1 MAAFGSFDRR
11 AGQRLRS
18 GIAALPGG
26 SAASRVASDALAP
39 AFEALVAAL
48 LVRSHARRAGLDAL
62 VAGAGASLA
71 ARAAR
76 DAISRPRPG
85 PRAEG
90 GFPSRHA
97 AAAVAIAGAVTRRHP
112 RLRPWVATAAV
123 AGLVGRV
130 ATGQH
135 DPGDILAGAA
145 LGWCVERLVAR
156 STGAG

>member
-1 MAAFGSFDRR
+1 MVAFGSFDRR
-11 AGQRLRS
+11 AGQRVRN
-18 GIAALPGG
+18 GIARLPGG
-26 SAASRVASDALAP
+26 AAASRIASGALAP

-48 LVRSHARRAGLDAL
+48 LVRSHARRAGVEAL

-76 DAISRPRPG
+76 DAIARPRPG

-97 AAAVAIAGAVTRRHP
+97 AAAVAIARAVARRHP
-112 RLRPWVATAAV
+112 GLRPWVAAAAA

-135 DPGDILAGAA
+135 DPGDIVAGAA
-145 LGWCVERLVAR
+145 LGWSVDRLVAR
-156 STGAG
+156 NAGRR

>member
-11 AGQRLRS
+11 MGQRVRD

-26 SAASRVASDALAP
+26 VTASRAASDALAP

-48 LVRSHARRAGLDAL
+48 LVRSHARRAGLEAL

-71 ARAAR
+71 ARVAR
-76 DAISRPRPG
+76 DAIARPRPG
-85 PRAEG
+85 LRADG

-97 AAAVAIAGAVTRRHP
+97 AAAVAITGAVTRRYP
-112 RLRPWVATAAV
+112 GLRPWVAAAAA
-123 AGLVGRV
+123 AGLVGRI

-135 DPGDILAGAA
+135 DPGDILAGAV
-145 LGWCVERLVAR
+145 LGWSIDRLVAR
-156 STGAG
+156 STSTR